1 MPTCQSLI
9 FAGPAAA
16 ARPRKCTGAALG
28 SAPRL
33 VVRSPWLHS
42 TAHTAGAGSST
53 VSAGSKSSAGR
64 GSSAIARVQADFVL
78 VPWDASQETWDEE
91 SEARMKKLVARF
103 EAADKDGNGVID
115 RDELRSLLE
124 RVGGGEDEVPTSWLT
139 DDDVSEV
146 LAQYDTN
153 GDGVISFEEFV
164 RMAQDK
170 IFLAGKLEEYRE
182 AFRAVDAGGNGTISA
197 TELFQLFEKIGHPIT
212 YEKLVSVMEK
222 YDVDQSGVID
232 FGEFLRMF
240 RNELLDLNDIL
251 AYIKKRTAAKAAAVT
266 AQGTRITVDQ
276 LTAASQG
283 AAGSAATAAA
293 APPAAS
299 PAAPPG
305 TGPKLLPGG
314 VNLFFS
320 EADLDAVLASNPGKL
335 VVLMASVTWCRP
347 CKGFQSTYEA
357 AAKHYKDAVFLK
369 FYGNSNEGTKE
380 LFKERLKC
388 RTTPS
393 FFFFRDGAI
402 VGSCTGANAKRLET
416 HLRQAYGEQGLE
428 QAPLWLDQPADG

>member
-1 MPTCQSLI
+1 MTLCHSRIHL
-9 FAGPAAA
+9 GPSGSTRPGRPHAAA
-16 ARPRKCTGAALG
+16 AG

-33 VVRSPWLHS
+33 FVPSLLPRRQQGGGG
-42 TAHTAGAGSST
+42 TAGAGSGT
-53 VSAGSKSSAGR
+53 GGGGR
-64 GSSAIARVQADFVL
+64 GSSAGRAGRFVARVQADFVL
-78 VPWDASQETWDEE
+78 VPWDASRETWDEE
-91 SEARMKKLVARF
+91 SEARMRKLVARF

-124 RVGGGEDEVPTSWLT
+124 RVGDGEDEVPMSWLT

-146 LAQYDTN
+146 LALYDTN

-170 IFLAGKLEEYRE
+170 IFLTGKLEEYRD

-212 YEKLVSVMEK
+212 YEKLVAVMEE
-222 YDVDQSGVID
+222 YDVNQSGVLD

-240 RNELLDLNDIL
+240 RKELLDLKDIV
-251 AYIKKRTAAKAAAVT
+251 AYIKKRTASKAAAVA
-266 AQGTRITVDQ
+266 AQGKKMTVDQ
-276 LTAASQG
+276 LAAASH
-283 AAGSAATAAA
+283 AAAETAAA
-293 APPAAS
+293 APPAGATS
-299 PAAPPG
+299 GAG
-305 TGPKLLPGG
+305 LKLLPGG
-314 VNLFFS
+314 VNLFFA
-320 EADLDAVLASNPGKL
+320 EADLDAVLAAHPAKL
-335 VVLMASVTWCRP
+335 VVLMASLTWCRP
-347 CKGFQSTYEA
+347 CKTFQATFEKA
-357 AAKHYKDAVFLK
+357 AQHYTDAIFLK

-402 VGSCTGANAKRLET
+402 IGSCTGANAKRLET
-416 HLRQAYGEQGLE
+416 NLRQAYGEQQPVQG
-428 QAPLWLDQPADG
+428 PLWLDAAAADE